1 MFDERLGSA
10 GRNRLVVSRAGRH
23 GFLCGVVGL
32 LPLLAGCFGSTE
44 PEPSPP
50 ILTRDSDGVTIATGV
65 EPSEAQR
72 LRLVAAKEALFT
84 QLSQRLMEAMMEG
97 GPAKAIEVCQREA
110 PQIAASV
117 GESER
122 VVIGRVGVR
131 LRNPKNTAPAW
142 AADWIES
149 RAVEPRFAVLSNQR
163 AAALLPIKL
172 QSQCLVCHGPADQ
185 LMPEIKK
192 QLVDR
197 YPQDQATG
205 FQEGELRGWFWVEL
219 LEDADSSD
227 VVGSA
232 ATALESTGTKG

>member
-1 MFDERLGSA
+1 MFAERIGSA
-10 GRNRLVVSRAGRH
+10 GRNRLVVSRVGRH
-23 GFLCGVVGL
+23 WFLSGVVGL
-32 LPLLAGCFGSTE
+32 LPLLAGCFGSPESE
-44 PEPSPP
+44 PTPPS
-50 ILTRDSDGVTIATGV
+50 LTRDSDGVTIATGV

-84 QLSQRLMEAMMEG
+84 QLSQRLMAAMMEG
-97 GPAKAIEVCQREA
+97 GPVKAIEVCQREA
-110 PQIAASV
+110 PQIAATV
-117 GESER
+117 GASQG
-122 VVIGRVGVR
+122 VAIGRVGVR

-142 AADWIES
+142 AADWIEG

-219 LEDADSSD
+219 LESADQTDAD
-227 VVGSA
+227 GSA
-232 ATALESTGTKG
+232 ATALDSTGTPG